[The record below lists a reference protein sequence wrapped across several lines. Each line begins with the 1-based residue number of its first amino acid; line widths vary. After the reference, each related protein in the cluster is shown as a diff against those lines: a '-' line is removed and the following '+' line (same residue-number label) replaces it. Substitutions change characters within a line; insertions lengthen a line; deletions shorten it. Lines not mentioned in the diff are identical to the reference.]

1 MSIFV
6 YANENEITVVLL
18 SDELVS
24 FQSISLWLL
33 NTYRVTLIFTIFGA
47 FNLLMVD
54 DKVML
59 VMWVEMRTNKNLTPI
74 QLL

>member
-1 MSIFV
+1 M

-47 FNLLMVD
+47 L
-54 DKVML
+54 
-59 VMWVEMRTNKNLTPI
+59 I
-74 QLL
+74 C

>member
-24 FQSISLWLL
+24 FQSTSLRLL